1 MLFHYIGSG
10 VFANEKIVRLTE
22 MTELLVSNLTSLGA
36 EEIKLSTKTHIR
48 WNLQAELGF
57 GNLLE
62 TTSAFL
68 IPVNF
73 TPLRVAKYI
82 TTLLLEKTGQ
92 CKPVFSGAQ
101 IYTTGLLLTFAKLF
115 KEHKTRCHGL
125 HVLQMSLRAQ

>member
-1 MLFHYIGSG
+1 MLFDYIGSG
-10 VFANEKIVRLTE
+10 VLANEKIVRLTE

-48 WNLQAELGF
+48 RNLQAEFGF
-57 GNLLE
+57 ENLLE

-101 IYTTGLLLTFAKLF
+101 IYTELLLTFAKLF
-115 KEHKTRCHGL
+115 KEHKTRYHGL